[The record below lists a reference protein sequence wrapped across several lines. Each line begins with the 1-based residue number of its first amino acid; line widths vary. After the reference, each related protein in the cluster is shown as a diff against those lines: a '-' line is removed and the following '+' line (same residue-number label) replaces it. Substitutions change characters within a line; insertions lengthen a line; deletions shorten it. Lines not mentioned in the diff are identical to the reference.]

1 MVNLKEARFPF
12 KHQLFRYPTGCET
25 LVKQQCSSV
34 AKNANFCLYYAI
46 KNISMVHKGFFILI
60 HGTVTL
66 SRHVMTVEGVVGKH
80 GLFCLTDEDQF
91 TSLKIRAL

>member
-1 MVNLKEARFPF
+1 MVNLKEANFPLSINYLGTQQAVR
-12 KHQLFRYPTGCET
+12 H
-25 LVKQQCSSV
+25 VKQQCSRV
-34 AKNANFCLYYAI
+34 AKISNFCLYYVI
-46 KNISMVHKGFFILI
+46 KNISMVHKGLIILI

-91 TSLKIRAL
+91 TSLQIRAL